1 MGPWFV
7 LADAAASNYALA
19 LLVGVSAAMVGYA
32 VFRLV
37 PEDHYPRMAGWLAS
51 NVIVAALA
59 LIGVEVAAE
68 IVTSFFLMSGLV
80 VLFGTGE

>member
-1 MGPWFV
+1 MEPWFV
-7 LADAAASNYALA
+7 LADAAASKYALA
-19 LLVGVSAAMVGYA
+19 LLVGVGAGLVGYA
-32 VFRLV
+32 VFRRV

-51 NVIVAALA
+51 NAIVASLA

-80 VLFGTGE
+80 VLFGKGE

>member
-37 PEDHYPRMAGWLAS
+37 PEDH
-51 NVIVAALA
+51 
-59 LIGVEVAAE
+59 
-68 IVTSFFLMSGLV
+68 
-80 VLFGTGE
+80 

>member
-1 MGPWFV
+1 MGPCFV
-7 LADAAASNYALA
+7 LADAAASKYALA
-19 LLVGVSAAMVGYA
+19 LLVALGAAMVGYA

-37 PEDHYPRMAGWLAS
+37 PEDHYPRVAGWLAS

-80 VLFGTGE
+80 VIFAAGE

>member
-1 MGPWFV
+1 
-7 LADAAASNYALA
+7 
-19 LLVGVSAAMVGYA
+19 
-32 VFRLV
+32 
-37 PEDHYPRMAGWLAS
+37 MAGWLAS